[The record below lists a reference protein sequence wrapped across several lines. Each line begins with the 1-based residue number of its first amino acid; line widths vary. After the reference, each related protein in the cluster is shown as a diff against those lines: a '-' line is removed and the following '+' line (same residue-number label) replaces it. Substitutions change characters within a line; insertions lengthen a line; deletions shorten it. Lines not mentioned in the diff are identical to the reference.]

1 MQKPDGYDGAQAATG
16 GQRPKPPAGGHVL
29 GVVRVEETKSRDGE
43 EMIVL
48 YLDIARGEFKN
59 YYRELGERL
68 KKDVFLRYY
77 QLTQSKKSIPFL
89 KGMIQSFEKSNPG
102 FDWQWEAQALTRRLV
117 GANLREEEYENK
129 EGKRGLGLKIV
140 HLCSIESVD
149 AGLPIL
155 APKLM
160 DGSFDQPAAA
170 GGRDKLDSNTD
181 DLPW

>member
-1 MQKPDGYDGAQAATG
+1 MIKPAGYDEAQAATG
-16 GQRPKPPAGGHVL
+16 GQNPKPPAGGHVL
-29 GVVRVEETKSRDGE
+29 GVVRVEETKSREGE

-89 KGMIQSFEKSNPG
+89 KGMITSFEKSNPG
-102 FDWQWEAQALTRRLV
+102 FDWQWVAQSLVHRLV
-117 GANLREEEYENK
+117 GANLREEKYENK
-129 EGKRGLGLKIV
+129 EGNRRLGLKIV
-140 HLCSIESVD
+140 HLCSIENVD

-155 APKLM
+155 APKLL
-160 DGSFDQPAAA
+160 DGSFDSPASH
-170 GGRDKLDSNTD
+170 GRDKLDPTTD